1 MFKTGRLFIPGL
13 LVSSLLAGYA
23 LAEAPTPPTVKK
35 TATKNKAAKKVVL
48 PPMPQGPLPQVPLSQ
63 LPSAPPQVDCRNG
76 QLTIVAQNSTLSDI
90 LHGVQK
96 CTGASIDVPGNAN
109 ERVVTKLGPAPARE
123 VLASL
128 LNGSS
133 FNYVMVGSAGSP
145 TSLSSVI
152 LTPKPAGGVTPPSG
166 GFQQSAVYLP
176 PERSEAPAMP
186 PPGGVRPGVYPQ
198 PIPNARVQNPPAADE
213 NAAEDDS
220 ADENANEENA
230 DDSAES
236 QDTNGGAPA
245 NPSPGAPNAGPKT
258 PEQILQMLQR
268 AQQGQG
274 PPEQSQQP
282 PQQ

>member
-1 MFKTGRLFIPGL
+1 
-13 LVSSLLAGYA
+13 
-23 LAEAPTPPTVKK
+23 
-35 TATKNKAAKKVVL
+35 
-48 PPMPQGPLPQVPLSQ
+48 
-63 LPSAPPQVDCRNG
+63 VDCHNG

-96 CTGASIDVPGNAN
+96 CTGATIDVPSNAN

-152 LTPKPAGGVTPPSG
+152 LTPKPAGGVTPPSN
-166 GFQQSAVYLP
+166 GFQQSAVYMP
-176 PERSEAPAMP
+176 PERSVAPPTMP

-198 PIPNARVQNPPAADE
+198 SIPNARVQNPPAADE

-220 ADENANEENA
+220 SEENAGDENA
-230 DDSAES
+230 DDTADS

-274 PPEQSQQP
+274 PPEQPQQP